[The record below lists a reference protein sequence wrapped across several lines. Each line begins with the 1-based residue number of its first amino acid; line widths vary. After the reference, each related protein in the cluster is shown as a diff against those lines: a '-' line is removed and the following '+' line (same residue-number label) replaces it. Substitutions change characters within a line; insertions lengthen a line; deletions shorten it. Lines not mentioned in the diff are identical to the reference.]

1 MFWGRPIFDGR
12 FLGGHSHGFC
22 VGKVGDLN
30 QRLGELSQ
38 DVQDGCGGF
47 VGQRF
52 RQKRGE
58 IPGRC
63 PTCGWGWLMNER
75 VL

>member
-38 DVQDGCGGF
+38 DVQDGYGGF
-47 VGQRF
+47 CWTNISTKKG
-52 RQKRGE
+52 
-58 IPGRC
+58 
-63 PTCGWGWLMNER
+63 
-75 VL
+75 